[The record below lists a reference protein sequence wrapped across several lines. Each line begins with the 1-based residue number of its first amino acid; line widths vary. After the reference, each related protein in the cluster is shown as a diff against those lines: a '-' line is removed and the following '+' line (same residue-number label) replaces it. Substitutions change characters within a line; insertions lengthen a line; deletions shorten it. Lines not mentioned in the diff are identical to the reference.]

1 MNQEGFLALSAA
13 FDEGH
18 FATGDGHMIWYGQY
32 GKPDG
37 APLFWLH
44 GGPGSGASMRQL
56 QLIDLSRYR
65 VVLSDQRGCGRSLP
79 LGAIAANETCLLV
92 SDIERLRTHLRL
104 GHMVLGGGSWGAAL
118 ALAYAAKHAA
128 SISALVLRAPF
139 LATQKEIDAFFQP
152 APESADTCWE
162 EFAALAPPSQ
172 RSRLLPWL
180 ADRLE
185 AADAGECARLARG
198 WRRYEQR
205 RENGSLADA
214 PVDDALVARYR
225 VQAHYLRHGCF
236 LNQGDLLEAA
246 RGLAGMPVALLHGD
260 ADLLCPPDN
269 ARMLQRSL
277 AGSRLRMVAGAGHDP
292 FHPGMAQALV
302 SALDCHARHGNFT
315 AWEAHA

>member
-1 MNQEGFLALSAA
+1 MNQEDFLAPSTA

-18 FATGDGHMIWYGQY
+18 FAAGDGHLIWYGQY

-44 GGPGSGASMRQL
+44 GGPGSGSSMRHL

-79 LGAIAANETCLLV
+79 LGATAANDTSLLV
-92 SDIERLRTHLRL
+92 ADIERLRTHLRL
-104 GHMVLGGGSWGAAL
+104 ERIVLGGGSWGAAL
-118 ALAYAAKHAA
+118 ALAYAARHAA

-152 APESADTCWE
+152 APGTADACWE

-180 ADRLE
+180 ADRLG
-185 AADAGECARLARG
+185 AADAAECARLARG

-205 RENGSLADA
+205 RENGSMAEVM
-214 PVDDALVARYR
+214 VDDALVARYR
-225 VQAHYLRHGCF
+225 VQAHYMRRGCF
-236 LNQGDLLEAA
+236 MNGEDLLEAA
-246 RGLAGMPVALLHGD
+246 RGLADVQVALLHGD
-260 ADLLCPPDN
+260 ADLICPPDN

-277 AGSRLRMVAGAGHDP
+277 AGSRLRMVSGAGHDP
-292 FHPGMAQALV
+292 FHPGMAEALV
-302 SALDCHARHGNFT
+302 SALDCYARHGNFA
-315 AWEAHA
+315 AWKAHA